1 MHHSIIAI
9 GGGGDNS
16 GNIFDLELLGSNA
29 ATYSETAL
37 LSSRKS
43 QHQAELLPRGT
54 AQSTV
59 EPHVP
64 RASSHNIKVP
74 LNIS

>member
-29 ATYSETAL
+29 ATYSETA
-37 LSSRKS
+37 SRKS

-54 AQSTV
+54 AQSAV
-59 EPHVP
+59 ERHVP